1 MYYIENKK
9 NKAKNIFG
17 KKLPK
22 GEIFGLDN
30 KVKGFVIVDRSYS
43 TSDNL
48 PTFML
53 ANINPSGKYIDYNIK
68 RLKVITEL
76 AAKEKINVLVLPE
89 LPVSGY
95 VWDPEN
101 GDKEEV
107 LSQLKKCATDSP
119 LVTGL
124 INYFRSY

>member
-1 MYYIENKK
+1 MLLYHIEKEK
-9 NKAKNIFG
+9 NKIRNIFG

-43 TSDNL
+43 TSENL

-53 ANINPSGKYIDYNIK
+53 ANINPSGKDLNYNIK

-76 AAKEKINVLVLPE
+76 AAKNKVNVLVLPE

-107 LSQLKKCATDSP
+107 LSQLKRCATSFNKFSIFVVK
-119 LVTGL
+119 LC
-124 INYFRSY
+124 